1 MATPFG
7 TRHRSS
13 ATWLTAVYIAL
24 VLYASLYPFDGW
36 RWPPGQTLQSLAA
49 LPWPPWRDPDDAW
62 INLAGYL
69 PLGALLLIAV
79 RRSGGPWWLGIMA
92 GLLLPSALSYTMEV
106 LQHFLP
112 NRHPSLKDWALNS
125 AGGAIGVVLGLVG
138 QALGLHLR
146 WHALRERWF
155 SSDSA
160 GALALLV
167 LWPAALLFPAPAPL
181 GLGQIAPRL
190 QDLALAAL
198 DGVPWATA
206 VHAGLQRPPSGIEIM
221 SWSNEATISALGL
234 LAPVLLL
241 FAVMAPGARRL
252 VAMAA
257 VLALAVGGMTLSTLL
272 NFGPRNALAWITPA
286 TLPAFA
292 AALGLSLLL
301 ILSSRRLATALAL
314 MAFTGGVMLVA
325 QVPADPYFGQ
335 NLAAWEQGR
344 FVRLHG
350 LAQWL
355 GWLWPWAAMGWLLAR
370 LARRERPL

>member
-1 MATPFG
+1 MATGFE

-13 ATWLTAVYIAL
+13 ATWLAAVYVAL
-24 VLYASLYPFDGW
+24 VLYASLYPFAGW
-36 RWPPGQTLQSLAA
+36 RWPPGQTLQTLAV

-62 INLAGYL
+62 VNLAGYL

-79 RRSGGPWWLGIMA
+79 RRSGGSWWLA
-92 GLLLPSALSYTMEV
+92 VGLGLGLPSALSYAMEV

-125 AGGAIGVVLGLVG
+125 AGAAVGVALGLLG
-138 QALGLHLR
+138 QALGLPLR

-155 SSDSA
+155 SRDSA
-160 GALALLV
+160 GVLALLV

-181 GLGQIAPRL
+181 GLGQIGPRL
-190 QDLALAAL
+190 RELALAVL
-198 DGVPWATA
+198 DGVPWAEPAQA
-206 VHAGLQRPPSGIEIM
+206 VLQRPPAGVDSM
-221 SWSNEATISALGL
+221 PWLNEAMISALGL
-234 LAPVLLL
+234 FAPLLLL
-241 FAVMAPGARRL
+241 FAVVAPGPRRL
-252 VAMAA
+252 AAMAA
-257 VLALAVGGMTLSTLL
+257 VLVLAVGGMTLSTLL
-272 NFGPRNALAWITPA
+272 NFGPRHALVWITPA
-286 TLPAFA
+286 TLPAFG
-292 AALGLSLLL
+292 AALLVGLLL
-301 ILSSRRLATALAL
+301 ILASRRLATALAL

-325 QVPADPYFGQ
+325 QAPADPYFAH

-370 LARRERPL
+370 LARREAAR